1 MLSSSHLLLSLTLK
15 LYLFILIG
23 FHYEYLVFEV
33 VGLILQ
39 RGHLLRLLVFIAREI
54 GDARTLRAA

>member
-1 MLSSSHLLLSLTLK
+1 MLSLTLK